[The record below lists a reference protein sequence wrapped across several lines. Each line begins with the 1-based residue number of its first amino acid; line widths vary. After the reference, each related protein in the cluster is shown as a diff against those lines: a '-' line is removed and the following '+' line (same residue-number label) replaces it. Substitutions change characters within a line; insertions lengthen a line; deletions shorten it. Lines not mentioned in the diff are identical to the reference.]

1 MLEVNEF
8 LVFDAVRAKGATT
21 RLAIAD
27 ELGLSPATVARVVTR
42 LLRQGVISEEGGR
55 SPGTGR
61 PRGIITFNENAGA
74 VIAVNLGAQ
83 WCRGVVTD
91 LAGNIRGEQSTP
103 TRQAGSAYGS
113 LLSTIQ
119 TLQDVA
125 ASNGLG
131 DCVLAVSVPAILDLN
146 TGEAIAGPNVEWDH
160 FDLVSHLRSDVGL
173 PVTVENEAKLTALA
187 HAWRGMGQGV
197 ADFAVLSIGTGVGG
211 AVVANG
217 QLLKGAHNAAGEI
230 GYLLVDQAQ
239 IGRPMVGRLGG
250 LESVLAGP
258 SIVRRAS
265 ELMAAD
271 GRMQTS
277 ITEITV
283 LSVFEAAGAGD
294 PIARRVVGEVLDH
307 VAMAIIGFAAAVDPQ
322 RVILDGAIGRAL
334 KPYTVDIAARAEPRL
349 PRTPE
354 IVVSNLQPNAR
365 LLGAIAAGLELSRQS
380 TAPSATF
387 GTFRASTRGLRPAAQ
402 PTGGTWSGTDF
413 ARDLAHQG

>member
-1 MLEVNEF
+1 MLEVNES

-27 ELGLSPATVARVVTR
+27 ELGLSPATVARAVTR
-42 LLRQGVISEEGGR
+42 LLRHGLISEEGGK
-55 SPGTGR
+55 SPGSGR

-91 LAGNIRGEQSTP
+91 LAGNIRGEHSLP
-103 TRQAGSAYGS
+103 TTQAGTAYGS
-113 LLSTIQ
+113 LLSAIR

-131 DCVLAVSVPAILDLN
+131 DCVLAVSVPAILDLD
-146 TGEAIAGPNVEWDH
+146 TGEAIAGPNLDWDH
-160 FDLVSHLRSDVGL
+160 FDLVSRLRSDIGL

-230 GYLLVDQAQ
+230 GYLLIDQAQ
-239 IGRPMVGRLGG
+239 VGRPMVGRLGG

-258 SIVRRAS
+258 SIARRAS
-265 ELMAAD
+265 DLMADD
-271 GRMQTS
+271 GRTPTS
-277 ITEITV
+277 VGEVTAR
-283 LSVFEAAGAGD
+283 SVFEAARAGD
-294 PIARRVVGEVLDH
+294 PVAKRVVAEVLDH

-334 KPYTVDIAARAEPRL
+334 EPYTVDIAARVEPRL
-349 PRTPE
+349 PRAPE
-354 IVVSNLQPNAR
+354 IVVSDLQPNAR
-365 LLGAIAAGLELSRQS
+365 LVGAIAAGLELSRQS
-380 TAPSATF
+380 AAPSATF
-387 GTFRASTRGLRPAAQ
+387 GTFRVSTR
-402 PTGGTWSGTDF
+402 
-413 ARDLAHQG
+413 